1 MAERDRPKR
10 RKHSAEFKAKVA
22 LAALRE
28 DKTQGQIAGEFAI
41 HPLQVGQ
48 WKKQATEG
56 LPELFGRKPERDA
69 AAGAEHEQ
77 RLYAKI
83 GELQTELDWLKK
95 KLGPQH

>member
-1 MAERDRPKR
+1 MAEKDRPKR
-10 RKHSAEFKAKVA
+10 RKHSAAFKAKVT
-22 LAALRE
+22 LVALRE

-77 RLYAKI
+77 RLYSKI
-83 GELQTELDWLKK
+83 GQLQTELD
-95 KLGPQH
+95 